1 MQFKR
6 HWGGQMGHTPIYR
19 REDAACQCIEIDML
33 KLAVGQSFDYD
44 EKDKEYAL
52 ILLGGTGS
60 VTGSSFAFEEIGKR
74 GDVFGGPATAV
85 YVPRNRA
92 FTVTAKTGLT
102 IAVCKSPAVKDFEPV
117 LVKPEDVIVKDLGK
131 PGWERQA
138 HFIIDERL
146 NANLLYIGEAF
157 VEGGQWASYPPHKH
171 DEDNMP
177 TEGILE
183 NGRECRP
190 VCLRRKF
197 IILNT
202 TSPLG
207 SGYSGYIQ
215 QMEVLMRPTQ

>member
-85 YVPRNRA
+85 
-92 FTVTAKTGLT
+92 
-102 IAVCKSPAVKDFEPV
+102 
-117 LVKPEDVIVKDLGK
+117 
-131 PGWERQA
+131 
-138 HFIIDERL
+138 
-146 NANLLYIGEAF
+146 
-157 VEGGQWASYPPHKH
+157 
-171 DEDNMP
+171 
-177 TEGILE
+177 
-183 NGRECRP
+183 
-190 VCLRRKF
+190 
-197 IILNT
+197 
-202 TSPLG
+202 
-207 SGYSGYIQ
+207 
-215 QMEVLMRPTQ
+215 